1 MQVEPFK
8 VICVDDKNQPPQINA
23 ESRVVEGD
31 EYTVDSVEFLLSS
44 QAQGFTLVEKPLG
57 EECFPYFYW
66 TPTRFR
72 LLTEAESLHMSESIA
87 DLIKKDDFQTA

>member
-8 VICVDDKNQPPQINA
+8 VICVDDKNQPAQIKA
-23 ESRVVEGD
+23 ESKVVKGD

-57 EECFPYFYW
+57 EDCFPYFYW
-66 TPTRFR
+66 TPSRFR
-72 LLTEAESLHMSESIA
+72 LITEAESLHMSESIA
-87 DLIKKDDFQTA
+87 DLIKEDELKTA